1 MKRLSKK
8 KTLAV
13 AICGTL
19 LGIALYASANCWVHT
34 SCGRITMTVSLSDAE
49 ETMSKEEYQEYLRD
63 INETLCGTREDPS
76 VSHVQ

>member
-1 MKRLSKK
+1 
-8 KTLAV
+8 
-13 AICGTL
+13 
-19 LGIALYASANCWVHT
+19 
-34 SCGRITMTVSLSDAE
+34 MTVSLSDAE